1 MSVVSF
7 NLNGSAV
14 RVDRSA
20 RRLSDV
26 LRDDLGLTAT
36 KVGCDAGD
44 CGACTVLVDGEP
56 VNACM
61 TPVGRLDDRRVDT
74 LEGLDASGE
83 VKALQGSFLAHGAA
97 QCGICTPGMLVSAAA
112 LLRETSTPTQEQ
124 VMDALGGVLCRCT
137 GYRSII
143 AAVMG
148 AHVVEYPQPP
158 PPVGKAVGQRVP
170 RVDGERKV
178 DGTDV
183 FGADEVPHAALT
195 IRIVRSAHHRASFQ
209 LGDLAGYV
217 AATSGV
223 VAVLTAADIDGRN
236 RFGVIPATADQPV
249 FAEGQVRFR
258 GEAIAMVVGE
268 PAAMEALD
276 PSTFPVTWDEL
287 PPTLSI
293 DDALA
298 PDAPRIH
305 DAREGNVLVR
315 GNVRRGDLDDAFASA
330 EVEVEGT
337 FETGFIEHAYIEPE
351 AGYAERVGDRVEVQ
365 VTTQSPH
372 MDRVELE
379 AILGLPEGAVRIKPT
394 AVGGGFGSKLDL
406 SVQPYLALA
415 AWKLG
420 RPVRLTYT
428 RPESMMSTT
437 KRHPSR
443 LRVRIGATRE
453 GRLTAMEFT
462 GEFDTGAYASWG
474 PTVANRVPVHAGGPY
489 IYDAYHART
498 VAVHTNG
505 PPAGAFRGFGVP
517 QSTIAT
523 ESLLDE
529 LADALG
535 IDRLEFRYANALTAG
550 APTVTGQVF
559 SSGVGY
565 RGCLEALKPHRERA
579 IAEAAAANASASTAS
594 AGNATIRRGVGLAGM
609 WYGCGNTALPNP
621 STIKVGL
628 RSDGRIALYQGAVD
642 MGQGANT
649 VMTQIC
655 ADALGIDMAA
665 IVTLGADTDT
675 TPDAGKS
682 SASRQTFISGNATFM
697 AATALRERLLLL
709 AGASHDAH
717 LELDASHLVVHDRGA
732 TTSVDLT
739 ALDADA
745 DGFVALT
752 SATYDPPTTTL
763 DEDGQGE
770 PYAQFG
776 YGAHLAELEVDL
788 ELGTVHLRRIT
799 AAHDV
804 GRAVNPTLIE
814 GQIEGGVAQ
823 GIGMALME
831 EFIPGR
837 SENLHD
843 YLIPTI
849 GDVPEVVSILVESG
863 DPAGP
868 YGAKGIGEHSLIPT
882 APAIVNAIRDA
893 VGAGVRRLP
902 ATPDRVLAAIV
913 QGAARTT
920 EGRSR

>member
-1 MSVVSF
+1 MSRCSF
-7 NLNGSAV
+7 TVNGSSV
-14 RVDRSA
+14 TLERSA
-20 RRLSDV
+20 RRLSEV

-44 CGACTVLVDGEP
+44 CGACTVLVDGAP

-61 TPVGRLDDRRVDT
+61 TSVGSLEGRHVDT

-83 VKALQGSFLAHGAA
+83 IESLQRAFQVHGGA
-97 QCGICTPGMLVSAAA
+97 QCGICTPGMLVASAA
-112 LLRETSTPTQEQ
+112 LLRATPTPSESQ

-137 GYRSII
+137 GYRKIV
-143 AAVMG
+143 AAVIG
-148 AHVVEYPQPP
+148 ARVDEPSAEPF
-158 PPVGKAVGQRVP
+158 PPVGKAVGQRV
-170 RVDGERKV
+170 RRIDGERKLR
-178 DGTDV
+178 GTDV
-183 FGADEVPHAALT
+183 FGADEVPDGALT
-195 IRIVRSAHHRASFQ
+195 IRIVRSPHHRASFTF
-209 LGDLAGYV
+209 GDLTAFV
-217 AATSGV
+217 AATPGME
-223 VAVLTAADIDGRN
+223 AVLTATDVDGRN

-258 GEAIAMVVGE
+258 GEAVAMVVGE
-268 PAAMEALD
+268 PAAMAALD
-276 PSTFPVTWDEL
+276 LSTFPVSWHEL
-287 PPTLSI
+287 SPLLSI
-293 DDALA
+293 DDAQA
-298 PDAPRIH
+298 SDAPQLH
-305 DAREGNVLVR
+305 DEREGNVLVR
-315 GNVRRGDLDDAFASA
+315 GNVRRGDLDAALASA
-330 EVEVEGT
+330 DVGVEGV
-337 FETGFIEHAYIEPE
+337 FETVFLEHAYIEPE

-379 AILGLPEGAVRIKPT
+379 AILGLPDGAVRIKPT

-443 LRVRIGATRE
+443 LRVRIGATRD
-453 GRLTAMEFT
+453 GRLTAMDFT

-474 PTVANRVPVHAGGPY
+474 STVANRVPVHAGGPY
-489 IYDAYHART
+489 VYDAYRART

-517 QSTIAT
+517 QSTVAQ
-523 ESLLDE
+523 ECLFDE

-535 IDRLEFRYANALTAG
+535 IDRLEFRYRNALTEG
-550 APTVTGQVF
+550 VPTVTGQVF
-559 SSGVGY
+559 ASGVGY
-565 RGCLEALKPHRERA
+565 RECLEALRPHRERA
-579 IAEAAAANASASTAS
+579 VVEAVEANASRSST
-594 AGNATIRRGVGLAGM
+594 RRGVGLAGM
-609 WYGCGNTALPNP
+609 WYGCGNTALANP

-628 RSDGRIALYQGAVD
+628 RKDGRVALFQGAID

-649 VMTQIC
+649 VMAQIC
-655 ADALGIDMAA
+655 ADALGVDMSRIAA
-665 IVTLGADTDT
+665 LGADTDT

-682 SASRQTFISGNATFM
+682 SASRQTFVSGNATFL
-697 AATALRERLLLL
+697 AASALRERLLAL
-709 AGASHDAH
+709 AGASDEAH
-717 LELDASHLVVHDRGA
+717 LELDDTRLVVHDRGA
-732 TTSVDLT
+732 MTTVDLT
-739 ALDADA
+739 AVDADA
-745 DGFVALT
+745 DGLVAV
-752 SATYDPPTTTL
+752 AIETYDPPTTVL
-763 DEDGQGE
+763 DDDGQGD

-776 YGAHLAELEVDL
+776 YGAHLAELDVDL
-788 ELGTVHLRRIT
+788 ELGTVCLRRIT

-804 GRAVNPTLIE
+804 GRAVNPTLVE
-814 GQIEGGVAQ
+814 GQIEGGIAQ

-831 EFIPGR
+831 EYIPGR
-837 SENLHD
+837 NENLHD

-868 YGAKGIGEHSLIPT
+868 FGAKGIGEHTLIPT
-882 APAIVNAIRDA
+882 APAILNAIRDA

-902 ATPDRVLAAIV
+902 ATPDRVLAAI
-913 QGAARTT
+913 AA
-920 EGRSR
+920 GRGSDGR